1 MLLRC
6 MTILMALLFC
16 SQAGTVVAAEKKVL
30 QKAPVKAAVM
40 RRTVAAQKAPA
51 ADPKM
56 SMTPS
61 DGGLINNAKPTIA
74 AEYMDDGIGIST
86 TDSKMFVDGQDVS
99 AAAQIL
105 QNKIIYVPAA
115 PLADGSHKVKLDIV
129 DKAGNT
135 VSTLWSFTIHTLP
148 PLVKITSHKPNQFL
162 NHSPVLIAGTVN
174 DSRARI
180 VVNGVVAVVE
190 KEAFS
195 ARVNLVEGTNSVTA
209 IVTDE
214 FGNTGSDSVILVVD
228 SKPPVINITAPSSNS
243 LLSTGLVTV
252 TGTAD
257 KNVAAITVATRSGQE
272 VPAVLVAGD
281 FTAKDVKVDEGA
293 NIIVVKAVSLAG
305 NTGSASVRFM
315 IDTIAPA
322 ITLNAPK
329 EMTVTNKK
337 MITVT
342 GMVDDQ
348 TAMVKINNTPVQIS
362 KGVFT
367 LSSVNLTEGR
377 NTITATAVDRAGNQ
391 AKPATINVVLKTTPP
406 ASPTLNPLPPV
417 TRTPALTLTGTTE
430 PGAKIDV
437 YVNSST
443 KTTVTADEKGAFS
456 MQLMLTEGNNGITAI
471 AYDEPGNA
479 SAPSPVLNVFLDTKA
494 PKIL

>member
-1 MLLRC
+1 MS
-6 MTILMALLFC
+6 ILMAVLFC
-16 SQAGTVVAAEKKVL
+16 FQTGAAVAAENKGLRKPTVMRRAVVE
-30 QKAPVKAAVM
+30 QKAPE
-40 RRTVAAQKAPA
+40 TE
-51 ADPKM
+51 
-56 SMTPS
+56 STISLTPS
-61 DGGLINNAKPTIA
+61 DGALINNAKPVIA
-74 AEYMDDGIGIST
+74 AEYMDDGIGVST
-86 TDSKMFVDGQDVS
+86 TDTKLLVDGQDVS

-105 QNKIIYVPAA
+105 QNKITYAPAA
-115 PLADGSHKVKLDIV
+115 PLADGNHKAKLDIV

-162 NHSPVLIAGTVN
+162 NHSPVQIAGTVN

-180 VVNGVVAVVE
+180 VVNGVVAAVE
-190 KEAFS
+190 KETFS

-209 IVTDE
+209 TVTDA
-214 FGNTGSDSVILVVD
+214 FGNTGSDTVVLVVD
-228 SKPPVINITAPSSNS
+228 SKPPVINITSPSSNS

-257 KNVAAITVATRSGQE
+257 KNVAAVTVATRSGQE
-272 VPAVLVAGD
+272 VPAVLAAGA

-293 NIIVVKAVSLAG
+293 NILVVKAVSLAG
-305 NTGSASVRFM
+305 NTGSSTVRFTV
-315 IDTIAPA
+315 DTIAPV
-322 ITLNAPK
+322 ITLTAPK
-329 EMTVTNKK
+329 EMTVTNRK

-348 TAMVKINNTPVQIS
+348 TAMVKISNTPVQLV
-362 KGVFT
+362 KGSFT

-391 AKPATINVVLKTTPP
+391 ATPAVINVLLKTTPP

-417 TRTPALTLTGTTE
+417 TRTSPLTLTGTTE
-430 PGAKIDV
+430 PGAKVDV

-443 KTTVTADEKGAFS
+443 KTTVKADEKGAFS
-456 MQLMLTEGNNGITAI
+456 LQLMLTEGNNGITAI

-479 SAPSPVLNVFLDTKA
+479 SAPSPVLNVFLDTKP